1 MNILYLL
8 SGILVLIAI
17 GVDFFYTTLSFNGAG
32 HLTRITNR
40 ALSGLF
46 LFLNRHI
53 PNRRALKF
61 SGVTHILC
69 LIVLWIGSL
78 WFGFFLLL
86 MSTPASVVEA
96 GTGTAAGAF
105 TKLYF
110 SGYTLSTL
118 GMGDYIPGTKAWQVV
133 TSVFSFAGF
142 IFITT
147 AMTYLMSLTNAV
159 THKKKLALFISNLGD
174 SPEEIVLNSY
184 LGRKPALL
192 MDRIPV
198 LQDMINSHNQNHFA
212 HPAVHY
218 FHSSA
223 KKESFSIN
231 LANLNEAII
240 IITYFIKYDSAVEKE
255 LRLLQDAIAKFLVTA
270 SHHYKPITKT
280 ALRDTPALES
290 LGRQGIPTIDEP
302 ILSSADWQ
310 NIERRR
316 AQLTGLLQS
325 NGWNWQ
331 HIFAK
336 PQS

>member
-1 MNILYLL
+1 
-8 SGILVLIAI
+8 
-17 GVDFFYTTLSFNGAG
+17 
-32 HLTRITNR
+32 
-40 ALSGLF
+40 
-46 LFLNRHI
+46 
-53 PNRRALKF
+53 
-61 SGVTHILC
+61 
-69 LIVLWIGSL
+69 
-78 WFGFFLLL
+78 